1 MNRRAL
7 SSTWSRCAGAALLFL
22 AGCVPDTGR
31 EVVPV
36 TLAAAGVDAP
46 PFEVDGFTVTLER
59 ADVAFGPVDF
69 CATESA
75 DLELCDA
82 ALFEDRE
89 PFVIDALDPAV
100 VPVAAMEGTTGAV
113 RTAFFDYGRSWYLT
127 SSTPTSSPDLLEG
140 HSAIL
145 EGAAERGEDVVRFVA
160 AIDVTP
166 ITRGA
171 VAVQGAKTEATVAGG
186 ETVVV
191 RVDPRAWLAG
201 VDFDALLAEVTDPAV
216 PVALPPSGAAYQ
228 TIVLHMTSLAPAG
241 FEWRAP

>member
-1 MNRRAL
+1 MRLRAL
-7 SSTWSRCAGAALLFL
+7 AFVLL

-31 EVVPV
+31 EVVTV
-36 TLAAAGVDAP
+36 TLAAAGVEAQ
-46 PFEVDGFTVTLER
+46 PFAVDGFTVTLDR

-75 DLELCDA
+75 ELELCDA

-89 PFVIDALDPAV
+89 PFVIDALDPSV

-127 SSTPTSSPDLLEG
+127 SSTPTSSPDVLEG

-145 EGAAERGEDVVRFVA
+145 EGAASRGEDVVRFVA
-160 AIDVTP
+160 TIDVTP

-171 VAVQGAKTEATVAGG
+171 VAVQGAKTEATVSGG

-191 RVDPRAWLAG
+191 RIDPRAWLAG
-201 VDFDALLAEVTDPAV
+201 VDFDALLAEVTDPEI
-216 PVALPPSGAAYQ
+216 PVALSSSGAPYQ
-228 TIVLHMTSLAPAG
+228 TIVLNMTSLSPARLEWQAP
-241 FEWRAP
+241 